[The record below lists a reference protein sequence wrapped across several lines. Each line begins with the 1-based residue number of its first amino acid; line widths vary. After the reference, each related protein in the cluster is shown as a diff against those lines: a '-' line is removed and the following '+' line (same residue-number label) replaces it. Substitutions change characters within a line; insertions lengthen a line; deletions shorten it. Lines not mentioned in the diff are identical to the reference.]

1 MKNIS
6 LLLLSFLAMACCNIN
21 KQVDSSV
28 QLNVMTF
35 NVRYDNPGDSL
46 NNWQNRKERVAN
58 SILFYDADIL
68 GTQEVLH
75 NQMKDLK
82 RLLPGY
88 ESVGVGRE
96 DGKEKGEYSALFYK
110 KERFSVLD
118 SGYFWLSETPEVAGS
133 RGWDGACERIASWAK
148 LKDKASGNTLI
159 ALNTHLDHVGVTARR
174 EGVKLILDRL
184 AELSNDLPIILMG
197 DFNAKPESD
206 VINQITDKSNANH
219 LIDSRA
225 VSPIVYGPSWT
236 FHNFGRIPYEKRPLI
251 DYIFVSKDVEVLKHG
266 ILAETENKQF
276 LSDHTPILVRI
287 QLQ

>member
-1 MKNIS
+1 
-6 LLLLSFLAMACCNIN
+6 
-21 KQVDSSV
+21 
-28 QLNVMTF
+28 MTF